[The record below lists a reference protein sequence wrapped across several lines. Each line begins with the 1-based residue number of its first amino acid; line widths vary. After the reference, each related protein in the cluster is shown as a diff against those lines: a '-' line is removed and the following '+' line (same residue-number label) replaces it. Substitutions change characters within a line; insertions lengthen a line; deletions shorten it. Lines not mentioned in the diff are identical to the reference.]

1 MSQKVVR
8 VVITVCCGDYDGDS
22 NNSQILV
29 YSVIVKV
36 SACHGFL

>member
-8 VVITVCCGDYDGDS
+8 VVITACCGDYDGDS

-29 YSVIVKV
+29 V
-36 SACHGFL
+36 LL